1 MLRRLFESE
10 RGPQGPRWTK
20 IAKSFSGRA
29 PASVRNHW
37 LRIKQGERDVAENNF
52 RNYCTA
58 CGQPKRVGHT
68 CVVLQVRTPAHG
80 SPAGTGFSAVD
91 MAEPPRARCAAG

>member
-1 MLRRLFESE
+1 MLRRLFESK
-10 RGPQGPRWTK
+10 RGPQGPLWTEMS
-20 IAKSFSGRA
+20 KSFHNRT
-29 PASVRNHW
+29 PASLRNHW
-37 LRIKQGERDVAENNF
+37 RRMEQGKTDVAEGNF
-52 RNYCTA
+52 KNYCTA

-91 MAEPPRARCAAG
+91 RAEPPRARCAAG